1 MAFISTLFL
10 LGWGRAEYKPRVF
23 FKLAL
28 ADENTDIVGQFNGV
42 SPGFFEDFLSFFE
55 DFSGF
60 FENFLKFFEGFLV
73 FFFEVFLR
81 VF

>member
-1 MAFISTLFL
+1 M
-10 LGWGRAEYKPRVF
+10 
-23 FKLAL
+23 
-28 ADENTDIVGQFNGV
+28 GQFNGV

-60 FENFLKFFEGFLV
+60 FENFLKFFDGFLG